1 MEERV
6 LLLALTLIPGIGPAR
21 IKAMSA
27 HLPGRLRDLLHFGIH
42 ELLQISGIGEALAR
56 QVHHFLHHAATRE
69 EALASAEKQ
78 IAELQR
84 YNGELITIL
93 DATYPPLLRE
103 IYDPPPCLFVRG
115 RLATLKEPALAVVGT
130 RYASNYG
137 KQVATRLC
145 RDLVNSGVVI
155 VSGLAYGID
164 MAAHTATLENGG
176 RTVAVLASGVDTI
189 YTDPQGKL
197 WPKII
202 EEGALISEEWLGSE
216 LSPGKFPKRN
226 RIISGITSG
235 TIVVES
241 DLKGGSLIT
250 AASALEQNREVF
262 AVPGNIF
269 SRTSRGTNRLIQ
281 QGSAKAVMSVEDIIT
296 ELGAQFSVNCS
307 ENKALQNDTAQQNL
321 SPPEQAILQ
330 CMKTEPIHIDALA
343 RASGIDLSSLL
354 VHLFELELK
363 AAVVQQPGQF
373 FQKMII

>member
-1 MEERV
+1 MEERM
-6 LLLALTLIPGIGPAR
+6 LLLALTLISGIGPAR
-21 IKAMSA
+21 IKAITA
-27 HLPGRLRDLLHFGIH
+27 HLPGRLGELLHFGIDDLM
-42 ELLQISGIGEALAR
+42 EIPGIGQSLAR
-56 QVHHFLHHAATRE
+56 QVHHFLHNKATRE

-84 YNGELITIL
+84 YNAELITIL
-93 DATYPPLLRE
+93 DTNYPPLLKE
-103 IYDPPPCLFVRG
+103 IYDPPACLFVRG
-115 RLATLKEPALAVVGT
+115 KLPDANRPALAIVGT
-130 RYASNYG
+130 RYASHYG
-137 KQVATRLC
+137 KQVTALLC
-145 RDLVNSGVVI
+145 RDLASCEVAI
-155 VSGLAYGID
+155 FSGLAYGID

-176 RTVAVLASGVDTI
+176 ITVAVLASGVDTI
-189 YTDPQGKL
+189 YTDPKGKL

-202 EEGALISEEWLGSE
+202 ERGALISEEWLGSE

-281 QGSAKAVMSVEDIIT
+281 QGSAKAVMSVEDILT
-296 ELGAQFSVNCS
+296 ELGPQFAKNCS
-307 ENKALQNDTAQQNL
+307 GTVALRNEAPQVEL
-321 SPPEQAILQ
+321 SETERAILQ
-330 CMKTEPIHIDALA
+330 CMQTEAMHIDALA
-343 RASGIDLSSLL
+343 TASGIDLSSLL

-363 AAVVQQPGQF
+363 AAIVQQPGQF
-373 FQKMII
+373 FQKRI